1 MNDIKRLVTV
11 TLDQV
16 WRRRWLALAFA
27 WGVCMLGWFAVALMP
42 DKYVSEARF
51 YVDTTT
57 LLNPLLRGISVSTD
71 DHRDQEVAI
80 MQRTITSRPN
90 LAKIAQMTDLDKTV
104 HTTAGMQS
112 LLKSLENRISIQSQG
127 PNLFTVQFS
136 DNSPTLAKNVVQAL
150 LTVFVEN
157 SAGNKREDIQTAR
170 SFIDAQI
177 KDYEGQLKAA
187 EQRLA
192 DFKVHNTGYFS
203 SSSQTFAMRL
213 EGARENIETL
223 RLEYNDA
230 IAQREDVKR
239 QLAATP
245 QFLAIDA
252 VSPYAVVATGSPL
265 QQRIRALQTQL
276 DELKLQYTD
285 KHPDVVRTK
294 AALDALIQ
302 QQNALGGD
310 SKDPG
315 GQAIAGKAQIPN
327 EVHSQL
333 SLRLTEAETRVGQ
346 AKRKLEEA
354 QALNDDLQKKA
365 TEAPKVE
372 AEFTN
377 LNRDYEVLK
386 ATYEGLLQRRESA
399 RVAAAADSTTEP
411 VQFRLIAAPEVPAR
425 ATGPKRALFNTL
437 VLIFG
442 IGAGVGFVVLL
453 TKVEDRVATPEDL
466 DLLGE
471 YPILGCVSTVI
482 TAARQSML
490 RREMKRFAGAT
501 VGLAVLFLVLLASSP
516 NFSAVLHKFGVWT

>member
-1 MNDIKRLVTV
+1 MNDIKRLITV

-27 WGVCMLGWFAVALMP
+27 WAVCMVGWFAVALMP
-42 DKYVSEARF
+42 DKYVSEAKF

-57 LLNPLLRGISVSTD
+57 MLNPLLRGISVSSD

-90 LAKIAQMTDLDKTV
+90 LARIAQMTDLDKSV
-104 HTTAGMQS
+104 HSQAGMQG
-112 LLKSLENRISIQSQG
+112 LLKSLEDRITIQSQG
-127 PNLFTVQFS
+127 PNLFAVQFS

-150 LTVFVEN
+150 LTIFVEN

-170 SFIDAQI
+170 SFIDNQI

-192 DFKVHNTGYFS
+192 DFKVKNTGFFS

-213 EGARENIETL
+213 EGARENIEAV
-223 RLEYNDA
+223 RLDYNDA
-230 IAQREDVKR
+230 VAQREEARR

-252 VSPYAVVATGSPL
+252 ASPYATVATGSPL
-265 QQRIRALQTQL
+265 QQRIRTLQTQL
-276 DELKLQYTD
+276 DDLKLQYTD
-285 KHPDVVRTK
+285 KYPDVIRTQ
-294 AALDALIQ
+294 AALDAAIK

-315 GQAIAGKAQIPN
+315 GQMVAGKAQIPN
-327 EVHSQL
+327 EVHAQL
-333 SLRLTEAETRVGQ
+333 SLRVAEAGTRAGQ
-346 AKRKLEEA
+346 ARRKLDEA
-354 QALNDDLQKKA
+354 QALYEDLQKKA
-365 TEAPKVE
+365 SEAPRVE

-386 ATYEGLLQRRESA
+386 STYEGLLQRRESA

-411 VQFRLIAAPEVPAR
+411 VQFRLIAPPQVPAR
-425 ATGPKRALFNTL
+425 ASGPKRVLFNTL

-442 IGAGVGFVVLL
+442 LGAGIGFVVLM
-453 TKVEDRVATPEDL
+453 TRVEDRVATPEDL
-466 DLLGE
+466 DQISE

-482 TAARQSML
+482 TAARRLQL
-490 RREMKRFAGAT
+490 RHDMRRFAGAT
-501 VGLAVLFLVLLASSP
+501 VGLAAVFVLLLLSSP
-516 NFSAVLHKFGVWT
+516 NFSTVLRNFGVWS